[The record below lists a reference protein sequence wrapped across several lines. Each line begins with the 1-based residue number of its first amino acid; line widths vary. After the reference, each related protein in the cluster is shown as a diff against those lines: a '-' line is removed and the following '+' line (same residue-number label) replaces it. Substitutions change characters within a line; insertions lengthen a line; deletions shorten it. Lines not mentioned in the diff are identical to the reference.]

1 MTVFG
6 PASIAELTEIA
17 DTWSAV
23 SMSVPVTKSEAVHQR
38 IVAAI
43 REGVFVH
50 GERLPGEHS
59 LAERYKVSRQTIR
72 VALADLQRDG
82 YIATQAG
89 SGSFVTFDGQELTPT
104 GSWSSALASKGVA
117 SSTRILRFETI
128 DDAELAQTL
137 GLTEHRFIAVDRV
150 RTSDSGTPISLEYSR
165 IPVRAELR
173 ELRPD
178 GLINGSLTATLEQA
192 GVVTDA
198 MEEWATVERLDA
210 ETAPTVGQRV
220 GVSWL
225 RLKSVARDDK
235 GQIVEFVDSRLDPA
249 HFHLHHTYR
258 KAHND

>member
-6 PASIAELTEIA
+6 VASIAKLTEIS

-50 GERLPGEHS
+50 GERLPGEHA

-89 SGSFVTFDGQELTPT
+89 SGSFVTFDGQEITPT
-104 GSWSSALASKGVA
+104 GSWSSALASNGVA

-128 DDAELAQTL
+128 DDPPLAQTL
-137 GLTEHRFIAVDRV
+137 GLKGSRFIAVDRV
-150 RTSDSGTPISLEYSR
+150 RTGDDGTPISLENSR
-165 IPVRAELR
+165 IPFRAELS
-173 ELRPD
+173 
-178 GLINGSLTATLEQA
+178 GLSPSGLVNGSLTATLEQS
-192 GVVTDA
+192 GIITDA
-198 MEEWATVERLDA
+198 MEEWATVEQLDA
-210 ETAPTVGQRV
+210 LAADALGQHVGAI
-220 GVSWL
+220 WL
-225 RLKSVARDDK
+225 RLKSVARNEH
-235 GQIVEFVDSRLDPA
+235 GEIIEFVDSRLNPT
-249 HFHLHHTYR
+249 HFHLHHLYR

>member
-1 MTVFG
+1 MSSPLVV
-6 PASIAELTEIA
+6 EKLTEIA
-17 DTWSAV
+17 HAWSAV
-23 SMSVPVTKSEAVHQR
+23 SMSVPVTKSAAVHQR

-89 SGSFVTFDGQELTPT
+89 SGSFVTFDGQEITPT
-104 GSWSSALASKGVA
+104 GSWSSALASRGVA

-128 DDAELAQTL
+128 EDRALAHTL
-137 GLTEHRFIAVDRV
+137 GLKEHRFVAVDRV
-150 RTSDSGTPISLEYSR
+150 RANDDGTPISLENSR
-165 IPVRAELR
+165 IPFRSEVKTLSST
-173 ELRPD
+173 
-178 GLINGSLTATLEQA
+178 GLLNGSLSAALEAA
-192 GVVTDA
+192 GLVTDA
-198 MEEWATVERLDA
+198 MEEWATVEQLDA
-210 ETAPTVGQRV
+210 EAAHILGHEVGTT
-220 GVSWL
+220 WL
-225 RLKSVARDDK
+225 RLKSVARDAN
-235 GQIVEFVDSRLDPA
+235 GQIVEYVDSRLDPA

>member
-1 MTVFG
+1 MSSPLIVE
-6 PASIAELTEIA
+6 ELTEIA
-17 DTWSAV
+17 DAWSAV

-89 SGSFVTFDGQELTPT
+89 SGSFVTFDGQEITPT
-104 GSWSSALASKGVA
+104 GSWSSALASRGVA
-117 SSTRILRFETI
+117 SSTRTLRFETI
-128 DDAELAQTL
+128 EDRALAQTL
-137 GLTEHRFIAVDRV
+137 GLKEHRFIAVDRV
-150 RTSDSGTPISLEYSR
+150 RANDDGTPISLENSR
-165 IPVRAELR
+165 IPFRSEVKTLSST
-173 ELRPD
+173 
-178 GLINGSLTATLEQA
+178 GLINGSLSEALEAA
-192 GVVTDA
+192 GLVTDA
-198 MEEWATVERLDA
+198 MEEWATVEQLDA
-210 ETAPTVGQRV
+210 EAAHILGQEA
-220 GVSWL
+220 GTTWL
-225 RLKSVARDDK
+225 RLKSVARDVH
-235 GQIVEFVDSRLDPA
+235 GQIVEYVDSHLDPA